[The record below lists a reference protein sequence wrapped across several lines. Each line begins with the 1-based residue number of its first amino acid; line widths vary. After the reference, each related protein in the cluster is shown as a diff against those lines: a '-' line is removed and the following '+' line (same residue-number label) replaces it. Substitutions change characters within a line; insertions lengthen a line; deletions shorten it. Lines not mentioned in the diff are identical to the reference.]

1 VLVPKNTSWAVGS
14 EIAISGTS
22 YFNQLG
28 SFWDDVNSPANEIRV
43 VTAVSVT
50 FLSNLNCFVT
60 KLTLNEPLKWTHD
73 CFVSVGEEFCG
84 YVGLLT
90 RSVVFYSS
98 DIDQPAQNV
107 TGFGGHI
114 AVVDWYDP
122 ATLALQDNADPVYS
136 GSTLVGSIY
145 LDSVQFRDFGQANND
160 QYTIGFLFRND
171 YSKNPSLFG
180 NITQYI
186 SNCAFI
192 HSHNIVV
199 YADPYVFSLTV
210 SNNVMINSN
219 AGNIYIG
226 PTCRKLIVSKNLAMS
241 TFQVAAYQESCYY
254 GVCQTRIQTLGMF
267 VFGSVNKA
275 SYFGNVAT
283 GSFDAGFIVAG
294 AVFAASVPAAACFAP
309 PMQPY
314 RNDEILKQVLQS
326 KIFYDNEAV
335 ACRKGM
341 FVKMWPSTPSCML
354 VRHFKGWRNANFG
367 LFVNDAVNIVV
378 SNVVLAENAIGL
390 TWNHVLDTTIA
401 AGVLRRSKVI
411 GSLSDKMCFT
421 QSEPNK
427 ATPYATNWLALKCS
441 SFPLDNDTPGTR
453 HCGGLLG
460 SSAFTRIGFV
470 LPINGRVPRTKG
482 NSPYV
487 RWGFNRPCNYN
498 GFLEGYSF
506 GYPSFSVGYLESHVV
521 DTLFTGFSANPAC
534 ASSFGVAMQPNPSEQ
549 DEFPPYIMSNITWLG
564 EATGRMDVDSRLNT
578 ASAIPFLFLDKGNAI
593 LNVTLSENH
602 TDNQVMVVSNADP
615 NTILTPP
622 SDPNVCYPSLKGTAY
637 VCPLQ
642 ASFNQYPAVWRD
654 TQNVATGPLVVTR
667 FPQLSVVG
675 RRSYLTENTPNT
687 LDICPEG
694 PREDPYNRYPFYVVA
709 GQHQKIELTGT
720 LPLSFSIRWNA
731 PSSDDSAVLTI
742 GIAQNHLFNVFVGQE
757 LGQLQH
763 ILGNDFHI
771 PTLDDPLGTN
781 AYNSF
786 YRNMSVTLRGGPS
799 NYIEFRAVPF
809 VQVTIGLDMS
819 ITNFFS
825 GSFIA
830 NIATL
835 LHIPRNRIKIVRV
848 SPGSVYVDFIA
859 LPNNTVAQNMNDSVA
874 QVSELKSLAE
884 MIHTAAQSGDIS
896 KQLNASVLAI
906 NVTLPPPPQ
915 PFVGEVV
922 AMFSGAVTRN
932 ITVNRTVST
941 GSPTSLPTTRT
952 TLSTTAQKTAAPTE
966 VRTAQPESLTTT
978 QPTATQNRSPN
989 RSSTVQNTAAPSG
1002 SPTSSPETLT
1012 NRHTSAPSSSGSL
1025 NQQFNPT
1032 SSGSL
1037 NQQFN
1042 PSYAPSKQPTKVPQ
1056 STHLPSRAEAQA
1068 NSPMTQS
1075 TAAPKRSGSL
1085 NQQLNPSYA
1094 PSKQPTKTPQSAHP
1108 SKTSSPVSRSAD
1120 PKSFELTLNASFTIQ
1135 GVDIVFALT
1144 NPNFTAVIKKALA
1157 VIIPQLKSASI
1168 AIRYESVDRDRR
1180 LILGRL
1186 VSVHV
1191 NIFFPNV
1198 TAVGFHTTTAASAV
1212 FFQDFQTA
1220 FSGSLQAVL
1229 QSFSQYLVSPGS
1241 NIRDIVV
1248 CCGRIDI
1255 YDRNGQMIPPLINE
1269 DQAAPSKS
1277 STVTVGILALF
1288 SSALVVTGVFFVF

>member
-1 VLVPKNTSWAVGS
+1 MTGVFAKDMYLDLDGTLLGQRGAMLAKHFPHLSGAAGCFLADASTYSDSIICQNTTTIRTLVVSNTLPDQVTGLPIVVKSLDTGAIGAFMYFLKVWNFPVVNQGKYLLNWPTSTVRYFVIDYTKTFDLQFSHIQKESIVLALSTIHGDYDPYSFAITTSSSTLWSSRTTMVDQFHDPNGASYFNSSSASQTVYVLASTTGADRTKPTINLQVQSKLCPPNGCPAPPKPQLHSMKLWSNKNTWAGHNYSDPGFPCAGCTVTIKANEWIGLDISTPKLGCVIVFGKLSFVSNTTTPITLTALCIEVFGVLEIVGPNKTAFEGAAAVNLYGARATSVAPVMGEGIYAGAKVIEVAGQLTAIGRQVFRSWTKLASTAQLGDNFVLVPKNTSWAVGS

-267 VFGSVNKA
+267 VFGSVNEA

-709 GQHQKIELTGT
+709 GQHQK
-720 LPLSFSIRWNA
+720 N
-731 PSSDDSAVLTI
+731 
-742 GIAQNHLFNVFVGQE
+742 
-757 LGQLQH
+757 
-763 ILGNDFHI
+763 
-771 PTLDDPLGTN
+771 
-781 AYNSF
+781 
-786 YRNMSVTLRGGPS
+786 
-799 NYIEFRAVPF
+799 RA
-809 VQVTIGLDMS
+809 D
-819 ITNFFS
+819 
-825 GSFIA
+825 
-830 NIATL
+830 
-835 LHIPRNRIKIVRV
+835 
-848 SPGSVYVDFIA
+848 
-859 LPNNTVAQNMNDSVA
+859 
-874 QVSELKSLAE
+874 
-884 MIHTAAQSGDIS
+884 GD
-896 KQLNASVLAI
+896 
-906 NVTLPPPPQ
+906 
-915 PFVGEVV
+915 
-922 AMFSGAVTRN
+922 
-932 ITVNRTVST
+932 
-941 GSPTSLPTTRT
+941 
-952 TLSTTAQKTAAPTE
+952 
-966 VRTAQPESLTTT
+966 
-978 QPTATQNRSPN
+978 
-989 RSSTVQNTAAPSG
+989 
-1002 SPTSSPETLT
+1002 
-1012 NRHTSAPSSSGSL
+1012 
-1025 NQQFNPT
+1025 
-1032 SSGSL
+1032 
-1037 NQQFN
+1037 
-1042 PSYAPSKQPTKVPQ
+1042 
-1056 STHLPSRAEAQA
+1056 
-1068 NSPMTQS
+1068 
-1075 TAAPKRSGSL
+1075 
-1085 NQQLNPSYA
+1085 
-1094 PSKQPTKTPQSAHP
+1094 
-1108 SKTSSPVSRSAD
+1108 
-1120 PKSFELTLNASFTIQ
+1120 
-1135 GVDIVFALT
+1135 
-1144 NPNFTAVIKKALA
+1144 
-1157 VIIPQLKSASI
+1157 
-1168 AIRYESVDRDRR
+1168 
-1180 LILGRL
+1180 
-1186 VSVHV
+1186 
-1191 NIFFPNV
+1191 
-1198 TAVGFHTTTAASAV
+1198 ASAK
-1212 FFQDFQTA
+1212 FFN
-1220 FSGSLQAVL
+1220 SLE
-1229 QSFSQYLVSPGS
+1229 
-1241 NIRDIVV
+1241 
-1248 CCGRIDI
+1248 C
-1255 YDRNGQMIPPLINE
+1255 PL
-1269 DQAAPSKS
+1269 K
-1277 STVTVGILALF
+1277 
-1288 SSALVVTGVFFVF
+1288 